1 MAAETGPHVLIV
13 PGTTYVLFDL
23 PASVGM
29 AAELKRCGFTSRY
42 GTIWAGTKDDLHRAK
57 LPPDCYPPGHP
68 ALWPD
73 DWSSLD
79 ALREAPTAA
88 PKRRRPPGMR
98 LPPGA

>member
-13 PGTTYVLFDL
+13 PGTAFVLFDL

-73 DWSSLD
+73 EWSSLD
-79 ALREAPTAA
+79 AQRAPPA